1 MSNEQVE
8 WHTEGNK
15 ITEEE
20 IKGHIKGAFVVLNL
34 CDLINRIDS
43 IDVNA
48 NSRTK

>member
-1 MSNEQVE
+1 ME
-8 WHTEGNK
+8 WHSEGNK
-15 ITEEE
+15 IIEKQ

-34 CDLINRIDS
+34 SDLINRIDS